1 MDKIG
6 QIPKGRQNGF
16 NLERKFPWQQNHCSR
31 RAFSPDI
38 FAILTP
44 QPREERT
51 VTRPI
56 ESIDPALLL
65 SAYAQGIFPMA
76 DGADDPSVH
85 WVEPRLR
92 AILPLGDF
100 RLSHSLKKVI
110 VSDRFRVTTDTAF
123 ADMVAL
129 CAEPADDRPTTWIN
143 PVIRASYDRLF
154 QIGHAHSVEC
164 WLDGELV
171 GGLYGVTL
179 GRAFFGESM
188 VSRARDASKV
198 ALAHLVARLIA
209 GGWKLL
215 DCQFITPH
223 LASLGA
229 IEIRQADYLARLYSV
244 LAGGDGGASLGGA
257 SLGGVA
263 GVAGAGAAGVAVPS
277 PPFVAGD
284 WGALDA
290 LGAAADLGA
299 DRSTGSP
306 PGYVIAQL
314 LTKTS

>member
-1 MDKIG
+1 
-6 QIPKGRQNGF
+6 
-16 NLERKFPWQQNHCSR
+16 
-31 RAFSPDI
+31 
-38 FAILTP
+38 
-44 QPREERT
+44 
-51 VTRPI
+51 
-56 ESIDPALLL
+56 
-65 SAYAQGIFPMA
+65 MA
-76 DGADDPSVH
+76 DGAEDPSVH

-92 AILPLGDF
+92 AILPLDSF
-100 RLSHSLKKVI
+100 HLSHSLKKII
-110 VSDRFRVTTDTAF
+110 VSDRFRVTTDTVF
-123 ADMVAL
+123 AEMVAL
-129 CAEPADDRPTTWIN
+129 CAQPADDRPTTWIN

-164 WLDGELV
+164 WLDDELA

-198 ALAHLVARLIA
+198 ALAHLVARLVA

-244 LAGGDGGASLGGA
+244 LAGGEGAAILGGA
-257 SLGGVA
+257 T
-263 GVAGAGAAGVAVPS
+263 GAGTAGVAVPS

-290 LGAAADLGA
+290 LGAAAAPDFGA
-299 DRSTGSP
+299 ERATGSP

>member
-1 MDKIG
+1 
-6 QIPKGRQNGF
+6 
-16 NLERKFPWQQNHCSR
+16 
-31 RAFSPDI
+31 
-38 FAILTP
+38 
-44 QPREERT
+44 
-51 VTRPI
+51 
-56 ESIDPALLL
+56 
-65 SAYAQGIFPMA
+65 MA

-92 AILPLGDF
+92 AILPLDGF
-100 RLSHSLKKVI
+100 HLSHSLKKGI
-110 VSDRFRVTTDTAF
+110 VADRFRVTTDTAF
-123 ADMVAL
+123 ADLVAL
-129 CAEPADDRPTTWIN
+129 CAQPADDRPTTWIN
-143 PVIRASYDRLF
+143 PTIESLYGELHRMGF
-154 QIGHAHSVEC
+154 AHSVEA
-164 WLDGELV
+164 WHGDILV
-171 GGLYGVTL
+171 GGLYGVSL

-188 VSRARDASKV
+188 VSRVRDASKV

-215 DCQFITPH
+215 DCQFLTPH

-244 LAGGDGGASLGGA
+244 LAGGEGTGAG
-257 SLGGVA
+257 
-263 GVAGAGAAGVAVPS
+263 AGAGAAGVSVPS

-290 LGAAADLGA
+290 LGAAALGA
-299 DRSTGSP
+299 GRATGSP

>member
-1 MDKIG
+1 
-6 QIPKGRQNGF
+6 
-16 NLERKFPWQQNHCSR
+16 
-31 RAFSPDI
+31 
-38 FAILTP
+38 
-44 QPREERT
+44 
-51 VTRPI
+51 
-56 ESIDPALLL
+56 
-65 SAYAQGIFPMA
+65 MA

-92 AILPLGDF
+92 AILPLDGF
-100 RLSHSLKKVI
+100 HLSHSLKKLV
-110 VSDRFRVTTDTAF
+110 VSDRFQVTTDSVF

-129 CAEPADDRPTTWIN
+129 CAQPASDRPTTWIN

-164 WLDGELV
+164 WLDGELA
-171 GGLYGVTL
+171 GGLYGVSL

-198 ALAHLVARLIA
+198 ALAHLVARLRA

-244 LAGGDGGASLGGA
+244 LAGGDGGAIFGTGRTGA
-257 SLGGVA
+257 
-263 GVAGAGAAGVAVPS
+263 AAGVVPS

-284 WGALDA
+284 WGALDV
-290 LGAAADLGA
+290 LGAATAAAPGSGA
-299 DRSTGSP
+299 DRATGSP

-314 LTKTS
+314 LTNTS

>member
-1 MDKIG
+1 
-6 QIPKGRQNGF
+6 
-16 NLERKFPWQQNHCSR
+16 
-31 RAFSPDI
+31 
-38 FAILTP
+38 
-44 QPREERT
+44 
-51 VTRPI
+51 
-56 ESIDPALLL
+56 
-65 SAYAQGIFPMA
+65 MA

-92 AILPLGDF
+92 AILPLDGF
-100 RLSHSLKKVI
+100 HLSHSLKKVI
-110 VSDRFRVTTDTAF
+110 VSDRFQVTTDKAF
-123 ADMVAL
+123 REMMAL

-143 PVIRASYDRLF
+143 PVIKTSYERLF
-154 QIGHAHSVEC
+154 QLGHAHSVEV
-164 WLDGELV
+164 WQGGALA
-171 GGLYGVTL
+171 GGLYGVSL

-198 ALAHLVARLIA
+198 ALAHLVARLRA

-229 IEIRQADYLARLYSV
+229 IEIPQADYLARLYSV
-244 LAGGDGGASLGGA
+244 LAGGAGGAPL
-257 SLGGVA
+257 
-263 GVAGAGAAGVAVPS
+263 GAGAAGAAGGGVPS

-290 LGAAADLGA
+290 LGAAADADLGA
-299 DRSTGSP
+299 TRATGSP

-314 LTKTS
+314 LT

>member
-1 MDKIG
+1 
-6 QIPKGRQNGF
+6 
-16 NLERKFPWQQNHCSR
+16 
-31 RAFSPDI
+31 
-38 FAILTP
+38 
-44 QPREERT
+44 
-51 VTRPI
+51 
-56 ESIDPALLL
+56 
-65 SAYAQGIFPMA
+65 MA

-92 AILPLGDF
+92 AILPLDGF
-100 RLSHSLKKVI
+100 RLSHSLKKTLVAE
-110 VSDRFRVTTDTAF
+110 RFRVTTDTAF

-129 CAEPADDRPTTWIN
+129 CAEPAGDRPTTWIN
-143 PVIRASYDRLF
+143 PVIKASYDRLF

-164 WLDGELV
+164 WQDGELV
-171 GGLYGVTL
+171 GGLYGVSL

-188 VSRARDASKV
+188 VSRTRDASKV
-198 ALAHLVARLIA
+198 ALAHLVSRLRA

-229 IEIRQADYLARLYSV
+229 IEIRQTDYLARLYSV
-244 LAGGDGGASLGGA
+244 LAGGDGAATLGAATG
-257 SLGGVA
+257 A
-263 GVAGAGAAGVAVPS
+263 GVAGASPPS
-277 PPFVAGD
+277 PPCVAGD

-290 LGAAADLGA
+290 LGAAAAPDFVAAGA
-299 DRSTGSP
+299 TGSP

>member
-1 MDKIG
+1 
-6 QIPKGRQNGF
+6 
-16 NLERKFPWQQNHCSR
+16 
-31 RAFSPDI
+31 
-38 FAILTP
+38 
-44 QPREERT
+44 
-51 VTRPI
+51 
-56 ESIDPALLL
+56 
-65 SAYAQGIFPMA
+65 MA

-92 AILPLGDF
+92 AILPLDGF
-100 RLSHSLKKVI
+100 HLSRSLRKVI

-123 ADMVAL
+123 REMMAL

-143 PVIRASYDRLF
+143 PVIRTSYERLF
-154 QIGHAHSVEC
+154 QLGHAHSVEV
-164 WLDGELV
+164 WLDGDLA
-171 GGLYGVTL
+171 GGLYGVSL

-209 GGWKLL
+209 GGWRLL

-223 LASLGA
+223 LESLGA
-229 IEIRQADYLARLYSV
+229 IEIPQADYLRRLYSV
-244 LAGGDGGASLGGA
+244 LSDGAGAALGA
-257 SLGGVA
+257 
-263 GVAGAGAAGVAVPS
+263 AGAGAGDVPS
-277 PPFVAGD
+277 PPFAAGD

-290 LGAAADLGA
+290 LGAADADLGA
-299 DRSTGSP
+299 GRVTGSP

>member
-1 MDKIG
+1 
-6 QIPKGRQNGF
+6 
-16 NLERKFPWQQNHCSR
+16 
-31 RAFSPDI
+31 
-38 FAILTP
+38 
-44 QPREERT
+44 
-51 VTRPI
+51 
-56 ESIDPALLL
+56 
-65 SAYAQGIFPMA
+65 MA

-92 AILPLGDF
+92 AILPLAGF
-100 RLSHSLKKVI
+100 RLSHSLKKTI
-110 VSDRFRVTTDTAF
+110 VADRFRVTTDTAF
-123 ADMVAL
+123 ADMVTL

-143 PVIRASYDRLF
+143 PVIKASYDRLF

-164 WLDGELV
+164 WLDDELV
-171 GGLYGVTL
+171 GGLYGVSL

-198 ALAHLVARLIA
+198 ALAHLVARLRA

-244 LAGGDGGASLGGA
+244 LAGGDGAAGG
-257 SLGGVA
+257 
-263 GVAGAGAAGVAVPS
+263 AGAGAATVSPPS

-284 WGALDA
+284 WRALDA
-290 LGAAADLGA
+290 LGAATAPDFAAEGA
-299 DRSTGSP
+299 TGSP

>member
-1 MDKIG
+1 
-6 QIPKGRQNGF
+6 
-16 NLERKFPWQQNHCSR
+16 
-31 RAFSPDI
+31 
-38 FAILTP
+38 
-44 QPREERT
+44 
-51 VTRPI
+51 
-56 ESIDPALLL
+56 
-65 SAYAQGIFPMA
+65 MA

-92 AILPLGDF
+92 AILPLDGF
-100 RLSHSLKKVI
+100 RLSHSLKKTI
-110 VSDRFRVTTDTAF
+110 VADRFRVTTDAAF

-129 CAEPADDRPTTWIN
+129 CAEPAGDRPTTWIN
-143 PVIRASYDRLF
+143 PVIKASYDRLF

-164 WLDGELV
+164 WQEDELV
-171 GGLYGVTL
+171 GGLYGVSL

-229 IEIRQADYLARLYSV
+229 IEIRQTDYLARLYSV
-244 LAGGDGGASLGGA
+244 LAGGDG
-257 SLGGVA
+257 
-263 GVAGAGAAGVAVPS
+263 AGAGAGAGTAGGSPPS

-290 LGAAADLGA
+290 LGAAAAPDFVAAGA
-299 DRSTGSP
+299 TGSP

-314 LTKTS
+314 LTNTS

>member
-1 MDKIG
+1 
-6 QIPKGRQNGF
+6 
-16 NLERKFPWQQNHCSR
+16 
-31 RAFSPDI
+31 
-38 FAILTP
+38 
-44 QPREERT
+44 
-51 VTRPI
+51 
-56 ESIDPALLL
+56 
-65 SAYAQGIFPMA
+65 MA

-92 AILPLGDF
+92 AILPLRGF
-100 RLSHSLKKVI
+100 HLSHSLKKVI
-110 VSDRFRVTTDTAF
+110 IGDRFRVTTDTAF

-129 CAEPADDRPTTWIN
+129 CAAPADDRPTTWIN

-164 WLDGELV
+164 WQDGELV
-171 GGLYGVTL
+171 GGLYGVSL

-198 ALAHLVARLIA
+198 ALAHLVARLVA

-244 LAGGDGGASLGGA
+244 LAGGDGAAGA
-257 SLGGVA
+257 
-263 GVAGAGAAGVAVPS
+263 AGAGTVGGVAVPS

-290 LGAAADLGA
+290 LGAATAPDFGA
-299 DRSTGSP
+299 ETATGSP

>member
-1 MDKIG
+1 
-6 QIPKGRQNGF
+6 
-16 NLERKFPWQQNHCSR
+16 
-31 RAFSPDI
+31 
-38 FAILTP
+38 
-44 QPREERT
+44 
-51 VTRPI
+51 
-56 ESIDPALLL
+56 
-65 SAYAQGIFPMA
+65 MA

-92 AILPLGDF
+92 AILPLDGF
-100 RLSHSLKKVI
+100 RLSHSLKKTLVAE
-110 VSDRFRVTTDTAF
+110 RFRVTTDTAF

-129 CAEPADDRPTTWIN
+129 CAEPAGDRPTTWIN
-143 PVIRASYDRLF
+143 PVIKASYDRLF

-164 WLDGELV
+164 WQDGELV
-171 GGLYGVTL
+171 GGLYGVSL

-188 VSRARDASKV
+188 VSRTRDASKV
-198 ALAHLVARLIA
+198 ALAHLVSRLRA

-229 IEIRQADYLARLYSV
+229 IEIRQTDYLARLYSV
-244 LAGGDGGASLGGA
+244 LAGGDGAAGG
-257 SLGGVA
+257 
-263 GVAGAGAAGVAVPS
+263 AGAGAATVSPPS

-284 WGALDA
+284 WRALDA
-290 LGAAADLGA
+290 LGAATAPDFAAEGA
-299 DRSTGSP
+299 TGSP

>member
-1 MDKIG
+1 
-6 QIPKGRQNGF
+6 
-16 NLERKFPWQQNHCSR
+16 
-31 RAFSPDI
+31 
-38 FAILTP
+38 
-44 QPREERT
+44 
-51 VTRPI
+51 
-56 ESIDPALLL
+56 
-65 SAYAQGIFPMA
+65 MA

-92 AILPLGDF
+92 AILPLDGF
-100 RLSHSLKKVI
+100 HLSHSLKKVI
-110 VSDRFRVTTDTAF
+110 AADRFRVTTDTVF

-129 CAEPADDRPTTWIN
+129 CAESADDRPTTWIN
-143 PVIRASYDRLF
+143 PVIKASYDRLF
-154 QIGHAHSVEC
+154 QIGHAHSIEC
-164 WLDGELV
+164 WLDGELA

-188 VSRARDASKV
+188 VSRVRDASKV
-198 ALAHLVARLIA
+198 ALAHLVARLRA

-244 LAGGDGGASLGGA
+244 LAGGEGGAALGAATG
-257 SLGGVA
+257 GGVT
-263 GVAGAGAAGVAVPS
+263 GAAVVPS

-290 LGAAADLGA
+290 LGAAAAAEPDFGA
-299 DRSTGSP
+299 DRATGSP

>member
-1 MDKIG
+1 
-6 QIPKGRQNGF
+6 
-16 NLERKFPWQQNHCSR
+16 
-31 RAFSPDI
+31 
-38 FAILTP
+38 
-44 QPREERT
+44 
-51 VTRPI
+51 
-56 ESIDPALLL
+56 
-65 SAYAQGIFPMA
+65 MA

-92 AILPLGDF
+92 AILPLDGF
-100 RLSHSLKKVI
+100 HLSRSLKKVI

-123 ADMVAL
+123 RGMMAL

-143 PVIRASYDRLF
+143 PVIRTSYERLF
-154 QIGHAHSVEC
+154 QLGHAHSVEV
-164 WLDGELV
+164 WLDGALA
-171 GGLYGVTL
+171 GGLYGVSL

-209 GGWKLL
+209 GGWQLL

-223 LASLGA
+223 LESLGA
-229 IEIRQADYLARLYSV
+229 IEIPQADYLRRLYSV
-244 LAGGDGGASLGGA
+244 LSDGAALG
-257 SLGGVA
+257 
-263 GVAGAGAAGVAVPS
+263 AGAGAAGTGAVGAGVPS

-290 LGAAADLGA
+290 LGADAGLAAG
-299 DRSTGSP
+299 RVTGSP

>member
-1 MDKIG
+1 
-6 QIPKGRQNGF
+6 
-16 NLERKFPWQQNHCSR
+16 
-31 RAFSPDI
+31 
-38 FAILTP
+38 
-44 QPREERT
+44 
-51 VTRPI
+51 
-56 ESIDPALLL
+56 
-65 SAYAQGIFPMA
+65 MA

-92 AILPLGDF
+92 AILPLDGF
-100 RLSHSLKKVI
+100 RLSRSLKKVI
-110 VSDRFRVTTDTAF
+110 VSDRFRVTTDTIF

-143 PVIRASYDRLF
+143 PVIKASYDRLF
-154 QIGHAHSVEC
+154 RLGHAHSIEC
-164 WLDGELV
+164 WHGDDLV
-171 GGLYGVTL
+171 GGLYGVSL

-198 ALAHLVARLIA
+198 ALAHLVARLRA
-209 GGWKLL
+209 GGWQLL

-229 IEIRQADYLARLYSV
+229 IEIPQRDYLKRLYSV
-244 LAGGDGGASLGGA
+244 LSGAD
-257 SLGGVA
+257 
-263 GVAGAGAAGVAVPS
+263 GAGAALGAATGAGAAAGVPPS

-299 DRSTGSP
+299 EGATGSP

-314 LTKTS
+314 LTNTS

>member
-1 MDKIG
+1 
-6 QIPKGRQNGF
+6 
-16 NLERKFPWQQNHCSR
+16 
-31 RAFSPDI
+31 
-38 FAILTP
+38 
-44 QPREERT
+44 
-51 VTRPI
+51 
-56 ESIDPALLL
+56 
-65 SAYAQGIFPMA
+65 MA

-92 AILPLGDF
+92 AILPLDGF
-100 RLSHSLKKVI
+100 HLSRSLKKLI
-110 VSDRFRVTTDTAF
+110 LSDRFRVTTDTAF
-123 ADMVAL
+123 ADIVAL
-129 CAEPADDRPTTWIN
+129 CAAPADDRPTTWIN
-143 PVIRASYDRLF
+143 PVIRASYDQLF
-154 QIGHAHSVEC
+154 RIGHAHSVEC
-164 WLDGELV
+164 WHGDALV

-244 LAGGDGGASLGGA
+244 LAGGDGAA
-257 SLGGVA
+257 
-263 GVAGAGAAGVAVPS
+263 AGAGAAGVSPPS

-290 LGAAADLGA
+290 FGAAAEPDFVGA
-299 DRSTGSP
+299 GATGSP

-314 LTKTS
+314 LTNTS